1 MEKET
6 EREKNIIIMVVYYM
20 MENIKMENGM
30 ELEKSIIEM
39 VK

>member
-1 MEKET
+1 MEKEM
-6 EREKNIIIMVVYYM
+6 EKGKNIMIMVLYYM